1 MKVSLLVMTLNEV
14 EGLKAIMP
22 RIKRDWI
29 DQIIVVDGGST
40 DGSIEYAREMG
51 YRLHFQKERGIR
63 LALIENYP
71 NIKGDIII
79 TFSPDGN
86 SVPEEIPAL
95 IEKMKKGYDMVIVSR
110 YLGEA
115 RSFDDTF
122 ISRLGN
128 WSFTKIINFLFGFHY
143 TDALV
148 MFRAYKREVPEKL
161 GIIKRRSPL
170 YERLIGRYISW
181 EPQLSVRCAKRRLK
195 ISEIPGDEPL
205 RVEDKGS
212 RGTGCCL
219 RVHLPFPFRI
229 RMPLYVFGGIYAAG
243 SLNLL
248 KGKLEGGS

>member
-51 YRLHFQKERGIR
+51 YEVAFQKERGIR

-86 SVPEEIPAL
+86 SVPEEIPPL

-161 GIIKRRSPL
+161 GIIKRRSAL
-170 YERLIGRYISW
+170 YERFIGRYISW

-195 ISEIPGDEPL
+195 ITEIPGDEPL

-212 RGTGCCL
+212 RGNRMLPPSRIYHFRSGFACL
-219 RVHLPFPFRI
+219 YMFFEEFMRREL
-229 RMPLYVFGGIYAAG
+229 
-243 SLNLL
+243 
-248 KGKLEGGS
+248 

>member
-1 MKVSLLVMTLNEV
+1 LELKVTLVVPTLNEIKGMRV
-14 EGLKAIMP
+14 IMP
-22 RIKRDWI
+22 RVNRELI
-29 DQIIVVDGGST
+29 DQIIIVDGGST
-40 DGSIEYAREMG
+40 DGTLEYAREMG
-51 YRLHFQKERGIR
+51 YELHLQKERGIR
-63 LALIENYP
+63 LGLIENYP

-170 YERLIGRYISW
+170 YERFIGRYISW

-205 RVEDKGS
+205 RVEDKGTRGNRMLPPS
-212 RGTGCCL
+212 RIYHFRSGFACL
-219 RVHLPFPFRI
+219 YMF
-229 RMPLYVFGGIYAAG
+229 
-243 SLNLL
+243 
-248 KGKLEGGS
+248 LEEFIWRDF